1 MTQTRSGNAMM
12 HVLHPVEVKRLSKS
26 FGRLN
31 VLNDLTVGFKPGQ
44 TTAVVGPNGAGK
56 TTLIKCILGLVRP
69 DEGQITVAG
78 QPVIGSHLYRS
89 QLGYMPQH
97 ARYPDN
103 LTGRDMIE
111 LVQSLRPEAGRP
123 DMTLVR
129 TLRLEGELDKPFRT
143 LSGGTRQ
150 KISAVLA
157 FMFNPPI
164 YILDE
169 PTAGLDPVASTALKD
184 HIRSAR
190 DAGASVVLTCH
201 VVAHLEELADR
212 IVFLLD
218 GRIRY
223 DGPLEGLRHET
234 GERTI
239 ERAIAFIL
247 EGEAA

>member
-1 MTQTRSGNAMM
+1 MM
-12 HVLHPVEVKRLSKS
+12 HVLNPIEVDGLSKS
-26 FGRLN
+26 FGRVD
-31 VLNDLTVGFKPGQ
+31 VLTGLTVGFPSGK
-44 TTAVVGPNGAGK
+44 TTAVIGPNGAGK
-56 TTLIKCILGLVRP
+56 TTLLKCVLGLVHP
-69 DEGQITVAG
+69 DQGEITVG
-78 QPVIGSHLYRS
+78 GEKVKGSHLYRRN
-89 QLGYMPQH
+89 LGYMPQH

-111 LVQSLRPEAGRP
+111 LFKSLRSDAGHP
-123 DMTLVR
+123 DLTLVR
-129 TLRLEGELDKPFRT
+129 TLHLEGELDKPFRT

-150 KISAVLA
+150 KISALLA
-157 FMFNPPI
+157 FMFSPPI

-184 HIRSAR
+184 HIRAVR
-190 DAGASVVLTCH
+190 DQGASVVLTSH
-201 VVAHLEELADR
+201 VVADLEELADR

-223 DGPLEGLRHET
+223 EGPLDGLRHET

-239 ERAIAFIL
+239 ERAIASIL

>member
-1 MTQTRSGNAMM
+1 MM
-12 HVLHPVEVKRLSKS
+12 HVLHPIEVAGLTKA
-26 FGRLN
+26 FGRLG
-31 VLNDLTVGFKPGQ
+31 VLNGLTVGFKSGQ
-44 TTAVVGPNGAGK
+44 TTAVIGPNGAGK
-56 TTLIKCILGLVRP
+56 TTLMKCILGLVHP
-69 DEGQITVAG
+69 DSGDIAVAG
-78 QPVIGSHLYRS
+78 QSVVGSHLYRS

-111 LVQSLRPEAGRP
+111 LVTSLRPDAARP
-123 DMTLVR
+123 DLTLVR
-129 TLRLEGELDKPFRT
+129 TLHLEGELDKPFRT

-157 FMFNPPI
+157 FMFDPPI

-190 DAGASVVLTCH
+190 ERGAAVILTSH
-201 VVAHLEELADR
+201 VIADLEELADR

-223 DGPLEGLRHET
+223 DGPLDGLRSET
-234 GERTI
+234 GQRTI
-239 ERAIAFIL
+239 ERAIATIL